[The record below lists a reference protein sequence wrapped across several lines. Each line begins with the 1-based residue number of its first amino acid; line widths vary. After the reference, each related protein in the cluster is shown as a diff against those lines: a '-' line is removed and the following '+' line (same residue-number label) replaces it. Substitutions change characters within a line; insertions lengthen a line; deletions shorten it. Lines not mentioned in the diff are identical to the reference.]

1 MAPRRR
7 PPPPPPRWNRR
18 ATLVVFSAI
27 VGLVVGAGLWLATT
41 STRLPSREQTR
52 AGSARLV
59 AHAATRP
66 VAARPATLRDSY
78 GDDDEEGDGGEGNAA
93 ALSKRPGA
101 KIASPDFM
109 VDEEALR
116 ETATLTAP
124 PKPTRPARPLNWR
137 KAYEQWA
144 SLRAEAVIRAIHD
157 DLSQPVRPLTKAE
170 AQFLEGAYWLPPQFL
185 EEEETVKAVLSW
197 ETQRGAAM
205 KRHPTPALE
214 AKYCTAGQPAA
225 AAAGEAGDAP
235 ACRRYI
241 ARVPD
246 RGSRIGHYF
255 DTWHNTYSL
264 ALQYNLTFLYH
275 PLLANQPE
283 QVLFERFFGFGY
295 DEPFRYYETCTYGA
309 VGEECGRYLP
319 CLKVRAPRRG
329 GGAADRRRWALGLM
343 PWCLAAQAPCSPCR
357 LSRSRRRHPTR
368 TRPSKTFGTQRSRSS
383 TTRVTSSSSCATTAA
398 TRPSGRPTRTT
409 APSCAASTTAP
420 GAWYARGCARS
431 EAGNRGES

>member
-27 VGLVVGAGLWLATT
+27 FGLVVGAGLWLATT
-41 STRLPSREQTR
+41 STRLASREQTR
-52 AGSARLV
+52 ATSARL
-59 AHAATRP
+59 AAYATAPP
-66 VAARPATLRDSY
+66 VTARPATLTDSY
-78 GDDDEEGDGGEGNAA
+78 GEDNDDDDN
-93 ALSKRPGA
+93 KRPDA
-101 KIASPDFM
+101 NDANLSSM
-109 VDEEALR
+109 VDEKSLKEKELTP
-116 ETATLTAP
+116 TAA

-144 SLRAEAVIRAIHD
+144 PLRAEAVTRAIHD

-170 AQFLEGAYWLPPQFL
+170 SEFLEGAYWLPPQYL

-197 ETQRGAAM
+197 ETQRGAPVERRSMA
-205 KRHPTPALE
+205 ALE
-214 AKYCTAGQPAA
+214 AKYCTAGQQATA
-225 AAAGEAGDAP
+225 VTGETGEAP

-295 DEPFRYYETCTYGA
+295 DEPFRYYETCSHGA

-319 CLKVRAPRRG
+319 CLKVREPPLG
-329 GGAADRRRWALGLM
+329 GGTADR
-343 PWCLAAQAPCSPCR
+343 
-357 LSRSRRRHPTR
+357 
-368 TRPSKTFGTQRSRSS
+368 
-383 TTRVTSSSSCATTAA
+383 
-398 TRPSGRPTRTT
+398 GRD
-409 APSCAASTTAP
+409 
-420 GAWYARGCARS
+420 
-431 EAGNRGES
+431 